1 MMHTNAE
8 ASPTKAAVDLSP
20 ILDHGPFGGY
30 QQFVVTLTALS
41 IVIDGVDSQL
51 LGLAIPQIMRE
62 WGVPRDAFAWVLSA
76 GFVGMMVGGA
86 AAGVAGDRL
95 GRRVALIASVLIFGV
110 ATIAASAVGGI
121 VALGVLRFFVGVGLQ
136 GATTNAAALVA
147 EYAPLRKR
155 AFAITATIVCI
166 PLGAML
172 AGLLARY
179 LLPAFGW
186 RGLFLVGGGVSI
198 VVAIVLFW
206 LLPESPRFLARRPAR
221 WPELSRVLARMGQRV
236 PPDATFADRTE
247 KPVAQAPVAA
257 IFEFPLDTIAL
268 WCAFLFCLLAVYT
281 GFNWIPSLLAGAGF
295 DAANAS
301 TGTTAY
307 NFGGVIGALTG
318 AVAITRYGSR
328 PTMLTMAAGAAIV
341 ALTMRTMTFSVAG
354 GTLPIMV
361 MLAII
366 GGLINAVQVTMYA
379 LAAHMYPSAI
389 RATGVGTATA
399 VGRIGGISSTYLG
412 TWAIGIGGPNAFF
425 ALVASAMLAVFLSLA
440 AIRRH
445 IPAAGGDGDGA
456 RTGNQAGRRRE

>member
-1 MMHTNAE
+1 M
-8 ASPTKAAVDLSP
+8 DIGP

-51 LGLAIPQIMRE
+51 LGLAIPEIMRE
-62 WGVPRDAFAWVLSA
+62 WGAPRDAFASVLSA
-76 GFVGMMVGGA
+76 GFIGMMVGGA
-86 AAGVAGDRL
+86 AAGVAGDRF
-95 GRRVALIASVLIFGV
+95 GRRGALIASVLIFGA
-110 ATIAASAVGGI
+110 ATVAASAVDGI
-121 VALGVLRFFVGVGLQ
+121 VALGVFRFFVGVGLQ

-186 RGLFLVGGGVSI
+186 RGLFVTGGAVSI
-198 VVAIVLFW
+198 VVAICSWGCCRSLRGSLRGIRRDGRSSRRCW
-206 LLPESPRFLARRPAR
+206 PGWGTGPRP
-221 WPELSRVLARMGQRV
+221 
-236 PPDATFADRTE
+236 ATFADRTE
-247 KPVAQAPVAA
+247 TTVAKAPATA
-257 IFEFPLDTIAL
+257 IFEFPIDTVAL

-281 GFNWIPSLLAGAGF
+281 GFNWIPALLAGAGF
-295 DAANAS
+295 DAAVAS

-318 AVAITRYGSR
+318 AVAITRFGSR
-328 PTMLTMAAGAAIV
+328 RTMLTMAAGAAVV

-354 GTLPIMV
+354 GTFPIMA
-361 MLAII
+361 MLALI

-399 VGRIGGISSTYLG
+399 VGRVGGISSTYLG

-425 ALVASAMLAVFLSLA
+425 ALVASAMLAVFVSLA

-445 IPAAGGDGDGA
+445 IPGTAAA
-456 RTGNQAGRRRE
+456 RPVTVSTTT

>member
-1 MMHTNAE
+1 MQTY
-8 ASPTKAAVDLSP
+8 TKPPGSDAVDIGP

-62 WGVPRDAFAWVLSA
+62 WGAPRDAFASVLSA
-76 GFVGMMVGGA
+76 GFIGMMVGGA
-86 AAGVAGDRL
+86 AAGVAGDRF
-95 GRRVALIASVLIFGV
+95 GRRGALIASVLIFGA
-110 ATIAASAVGGI
+110 ATIAASAVNDI

-147 EYAPLRKR
+147 EYAPLRRR

-186 RGLFLVGGGVSI
+186 RGLFVTGGSVSV
-198 VVAIVLFW
+198 VVAMLLLG

-221 WPELSRVLARMGQRV
+221 WPELSKVLARMGHR
-236 PPDATFADRTE
+236 PAPGATFADRTE
-247 KPVAQAPVAA
+247 TTVAKAPVTA
-257 IFEFPLDTIAL
+257 IFEFPIDTVAL

-281 GFNWIPSLLAGAGF
+281 GFNWIPALLAGAGF
-295 DAANAS
+295 DAAVAS

-318 AVAITRYGSR
+318 AVAITRFGSR
-328 PTMLTMAAGAAIV
+328 RTMLTMAAGAAVV

-354 GTLPIMV
+354 GTFPIMA
-361 MLAII
+361 MLALI

-399 VGRIGGISSTYLG
+399 VGRVGGISSTYLG

-425 ALVASAMLAVFLSLA
+425 ALVASAMLAVFVSLA

-445 IPAAGGDGDGA
+445 IPGTAAA
-456 RTGNQAGRRRE
+456 RPVTVSTTT